1 MKCFIDLQLR
11 LPLQDDMQT
20 EKMVQNA
27 ANLGYKILG
36 IPVPVTVNSQK
47 ISKLK
52 NICRDTNV
60 DFVSRIN
67 LCPKNSNSLLKDL
80 RKYRRKFELISV
92 RCNTKEVARQA
103 AKDRRVD
110 LLQFSLTN
118 MRQRFFD
125 NQEAELAASALSCL
139 EIEIAP
145 ILQLMPSSRIYL
157 LSRLRKEVIAAK
169 HAKVPIII
177 SSGATTELLM
187 RGPYDNAAVTTLFDM
202 PLESALKA
210 LSSDPLMVVERNRNK
225 LSPTY
230 VAPGIHVVEQK
241 NCD

>member
-1 MKCFIDLQLR
+1 MKCFADLQLR
-11 LPLQDDMQT
+11 VPLQDDAQT
-20 EKMVQNA
+20 QKMVQNA
-27 ANLGYKILG
+27 ANLGYQILG
-36 IPVPVTVNSQK
+36 VPVPVNVTSQK

-52 NICRDTNV
+52 NICLDANV

-67 LCPKNSNSLLKDL
+67 LCPRNSNSLLKDL

-110 LLQFSLTN
+110 LLLFSVTN
-118 MRQRFFD
+118 LRKRFFD

-139 EIEIAP
+139 EIELAP
-145 ILQLMPSSRIYL
+145 MLQLMSSSRIYL
-157 LSRLRKEVIAAK
+157 LSRLRKEIIAAK
-169 HAKVPIII
+169 HAKVPIIL
-177 SSGATTELLM
+177 SSGATTDLLM
-187 RGPYDNAAVTTLFDM
+187 RRPYDNAAITTLFDM
-202 PLESALKA
+202 PVESALKA
-210 LSSDPLMVVERNRNK
+210 LSSDPLTVVERNRNK

-230 VAPGIHVVEQK
+230 VAPGIHVVERK